1 MIASQIDIAANQ
13 AKSFQITAKS
23 PSPQLLQHT
32 VKRRTTGQPSHA
44 PQFCSGREEKVML
57 SL

>member
-13 AKSFQITAKS
+13 AKSFQITPKS

-44 PQFCSGREEKVML
+44 P
-57 SL
+57 